1 MIPTFVLLISAAG
14 FLFFSCSSYRFHD
27 VFTTRSYQI
36 KKETETI
43 PNTEETTAY
52 STSNRVNKK
61 STVFNNVNGII
72 VSNKERF
79 PSYNDVV
86 PVEEDVAMP
95 KILTSTSQELNQN
108 IICSKLTSGIAE
120 SLFNELFYGA
130 SGYNTMLTS
139 LISVSTPK
147 WYL

>member
-14 FLFFSCSSYRFHD
+14 FLFFSCSSYRFRD

-36 KKETETI
+36 KETETI

-86 PVEEDVAMP
+86 PVEEDVAASYAP
-95 KILTSTSQELNQN
+95 VL
-108 IICSKLTSGIAE
+108 SKL
-120 SLFNELFYGA
+120 
-130 SGYNTMLTS
+130 
-139 LISVSTPK
+139 
-147 WYL
+147 